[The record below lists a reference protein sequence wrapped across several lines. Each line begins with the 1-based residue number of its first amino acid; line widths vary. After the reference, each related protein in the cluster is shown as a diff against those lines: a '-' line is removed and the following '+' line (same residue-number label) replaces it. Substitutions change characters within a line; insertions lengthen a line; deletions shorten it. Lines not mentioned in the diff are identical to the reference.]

1 MTTVK
6 YIAINGDNN
15 EPIRACENL
24 TELKEYVDGLNKK
37 INRDGVKII
46 KETITT
52 KIEMIQ

>member
-15 EPIRACENL
+15 EPFMENENL
-24 TELKEYVDGLNKK
+24 EKIKKFVDGLNKR
-37 INRDGVKII
+37 INRNGVKII

-52 KIEMIQ
+52 KIEVIQ